1 MSDPAP
7 SSVLKRRTIGLAVIT
22 GVVFALIAGYLYL
35 LQVVR
40 GVEFRALAINVAR
53 REVAIPAQRGKIF
66 DRSYTLPLVTNR
78 PAFSVNLIP
87 GEVPA
92 DELPQLLERLTAHLD
107 LTVPQLAARV
117 PRRQRHLFRPIE
129 LKRHVDFAT
138 IATLAEQIDSFP
150 GVTWHSEP
158 ARDYRTIGSLAHVTG
173 YVGDIT
179 REELQV
185 LFNQGYAADS
195 TLGKSGVE
203 KHYEHELRGVD
214 GIGHRTVDV
223 RERAVSELWQTAAAP
238 QPGRDL
244 VLTIDWDLQR
254 AAQEALGPRVGS
266 VIVLQPATGA
276 ILALVSYPW
285 FDPQTFIGDGGAA
298 AFRALAVD
306 PSFPFINRAIRSAYP
321 PASVFKIL
329 MTTAI
334 AEEGTFS
341 RDHEIRCTGFLVY
354 GDRIFN
360 DWVKEGHGLID
371 LDDALAQSCDVYYYR
386 AGSAL
391 GIAGI
396 ARYADKFGL
405 GVATGIDLPG
415 EAAGI
420 VPTPAWKRREHGEPW
435 VGGDTVNLS
444 IGQGYLTVTPLQI
457 ANLVA
462 MVVNDGVIYRPH
474 VVKEIRDG
482 VSGEVV
488 SRTEREPIHTADVSR
503 ETFAFVRAAMRLV
516 VTDGTAVPVLT
527 TEAVA
532 VAGKTGTGEVG
543 IEDQYHS
550 WFAAYGPYD
559 AEDPLAQIVVVVMV
573 EAVNPW
579 EWWAPKA
586 ANLIFH
592 AAFTGHS
599 VPEAVAYLK
608 PWYGDAVFNPLQYPD
623 EEASEEAAADVN
635 RESAAPAGSA
645 EQ

>member
-1 MSDPAP
+1 MSDSAP
-7 SSVLKRRTIGLAVIT
+7 SSMLKRRTIGLVVAT
-22 GVVFALIAGYLYL
+22 GAIFALIAGYLYL

-40 GVEFRALAINVAR
+40 GVEFRALALNVAR
-53 REVAIPAQRGKIF
+53 REVTIPAQRGKIF
-66 DRSYTLPLVTNR
+66 ERSYTLPLVTNR
-78 PAFSVNLIP
+78 PAFSVDLIP

-92 DELPQLLERLTAHLD
+92 GELPHLLERLAAHLRM
-107 LTVPQLAARV
+107 TPQRLAARI
-117 PRRQRHLFRPIE
+117 PRHLRHLFRPIE

-138 IATLAEQIDSFP
+138 IATLAEQIDTFP

-158 ARDYRTIGSLAHVTG
+158 ARDYRELGALAHVTG

-185 LFNQGYAADS
+185 LFNRGYAADS

-203 KHYEHELRGVD
+203 KQYEHVLRGVD

-223 RERAVSELWQTAAAP
+223 RERAVSKIWQTAAAP
-238 QPGRDL
+238 QPGADI

-276 ILALVSYPW
+276 ILAMVSYPW

-306 PSFPFINRAIRSAYP
+306 PSFPFINRAIRAAYP

-334 AEEGTFS
+334 AEERTFS
-341 RDHEIRCTGFLVY
+341 RDHEIHCTGFLVY
-354 GDRIFN
+354 GDRIFK
-360 DWVKEGHGLID
+360 DWVKEGHGPID
-371 LDDALAQSCDVYYYR
+371 LDDALAQSCDIYFYR

-391 GIAGI
+391 GITDI
-396 ARYADKFGL
+396 ARYADGFGL
-405 GVATGIDLPG
+405 GEASGIDLPG

-420 VPTPAWKRREHGEPW
+420 VPTPAWKRRELGESW

-444 IGQGYLTVTPLQI
+444 IGQGFLTVTPLQM
-457 ANLVA
+457 ANMVA

-482 VSGEVV
+482 VSGQIV
-488 SRTEREPIHTADVSR
+488 SQTVRQPLHSSDVSG
-503 ETFAFVRAAMRLV
+503 ETFAFVREAMRLV

-527 TEAVA
+527 TDAVA

-543 IEDQYHS
+543 IKDQYHS

-559 AEDPLAQIVVVVMV
+559 AADPRHQIVVVAMV
-573 EAVNPW
+573 EAVNVW

-592 AAFTGHS
+592 AAFTGQT

-608 PWYGDAVFNPLQYPD
+608 PWYGDAVFNPLQPPPA
-623 EEASEEAAADVN
+623 EEAPDDNLESATADG
-635 RESAAPAGSA
+635 SAAP
-645 EQ
+645 

>member
-1 MSDPAP
+1 MSDQGP
-7 SSVLKRRTIGLAVIT
+7 SVMLKRRTLGLAAAT

-40 GVEFRALAINVAR
+40 GGEFRTLAVNVAR

-66 DRSYTLPLVTNR
+66 DRSYTRPLVTNR
-78 PAFSVNLIP
+78 LAFSVDLIP

-92 DELPQLLERLTAHLD
+92 DRLPRLLERLAPHLEMS
-107 LTVPQLAARV
+107 PAQLAARV
-117 PRRQRHLFRPIE
+117 PTRQRHLFRPVE
-129 LKRHVDFAT
+129 LKRHVEFAT

-150 GVTWHSEP
+150 GVTWHSGP
-158 ARDYRTIGSLAHVTG
+158 ARDYGTLGALAHVTG

-185 LFNQGYAADS
+185 LFNQGYTADS

-203 KHYEHELRGVD
+203 KQYEGELRGVD
-214 GIGHRTVDV
+214 GISHRTVDV
-223 RERAVSELWQTAAAP
+223 RERAVSELRQTAVAP
-238 QPGRDL
+238 QPGRDV
-244 VLTIDWDLQR
+244 VLTIDWDLQQ

-266 VIVLQPATGA
+266 AVVLQPATGA

-285 FDPQTFIGDGGAA
+285 FDPQTFIGAGGDA
-298 AFRALAVD
+298 AFRALTGD
-306 PSFPFINRAIRSAYP
+306 RSFPFINRAIQSAYP

-329 MTTAI
+329 MTTAL

-341 RDHEIRCTGFLVY
+341 RDHEIRCVGYLAY

-360 DWVKEGHGLID
+360 DWVKEGHGRID
-371 LDDALAQSCDVYYYR
+371 MDDALAQSCDVYFYL

-391 GIAGI
+391 GIGNI
-396 ARYADKFGL
+396 ARYSERFAL
-405 GVATGIDLPG
+405 GAASGIDLPG
-415 EAAGI
+415 EVAGN
-420 VPTPAWKRREHGEPW
+420 VPTPAWKRREFGEPW

-444 IGQGYLTVTPLQI
+444 IGQGYITVTPLQI

-482 VSGEVV
+482 ASGEITA
-488 SRTEREPIHTADVSR
+488 RTEREPIHRADISR
-503 ETFAFVRAAMRLV
+503 ETFSFVREAMRLV
-516 VTDGTAVPVLT
+516 VTDGTAGPVLT
-527 TEAVA
+527 TDAVA

-559 AEDPLAQIVVVVMV
+559 AADPLEQIVVVVMV
-573 EAVNPW
+573 EAVNLW

-592 AAFTGHS
+592 AAFTGQT
-599 VPEAVAYLK
+599 VPQAVAYLK
-608 PWYGDAVFNPLQYPD
+608 PWYGEAVFNPLQ
-623 EEASEEAAADVN
+623 ADD
-635 RESAAPAGSA
+635 GSG

>member
-1 MSDPAP
+1 M
-7 SSVLKRRTIGLAVIT
+7 LKRRAIGLAVAT
-22 GVVFALIAGYLYL
+22 AAVFALIAGYLYL

-40 GVEFRALAINVAR
+40 GVEFRNLAIDVAR

-66 DRSYTLPLVTNR
+66 ERSYTLPLVTNR
-78 PAFSVNLIP
+78 PAFSVDLIP

-92 DELPQLLERLTAHLD
+92 VELPQLLERLGAHLNM
-107 LTVPQLAARV
+107 TPQQLAARI
-117 PRRQRHLFRPIE
+117 PKHQRHLFRPIE
-129 LKRHVDFAT
+129 MKRHVDFAT

-158 ARDYRTIGSLAHVTG
+158 ARDYGAIGALAHVTG

-203 KHYEHELRGVD
+203 KQYEDELRGVD

-223 RERAVSELWQTAAAP
+223 RERAVSEVWQTAAPP
-238 QPGRDL
+238 QPGRDV

-266 VIVLQPATGA
+266 VVVLQPATGA
-276 ILALVSYPW
+276 ILAMVSYPW
-285 FDPQTFIGDGGAA
+285 FDPQTFIGDGGTA
-298 AFRALAVD
+298 AFRALAAD
-306 PSFPFINRAIRSAYP
+306 TSFPFVNRAIRSAYA

-334 AEEGTFS
+334 EEEGTFS
-341 RDHEIRCTGFLVY
+341 RNYKVRCKGYLVF
-354 GDRIFN
+354 GDRIFK
-360 DWVKEGHGLID
+360 DWVKEGHGPID
-371 LDDALAQSCDVYYYR
+371 LDDALAQSCDVYFYR

-391 GIAGI
+391 GITSI
-396 ARYADKFGL
+396 AHYAHEFGL
-405 GVATGIDLPG
+405 GAASGIDLPG
-415 EAAGI
+415 EAVGN
-420 VPTPAWKRREHGEPW
+420 VPTPDWKRREHGEPW

-444 IGQGYLTVTPLQI
+444 IGQGYITVTPLQL

-462 MVVNDGVIYRPH
+462 LVVNDGVIYRPH

-482 VSGEVV
+482 VSGEIV
-488 SRTEREPIHTADVSR
+488 SQTEREPIHTSDLSGG
-503 ETFAFVRAAMRLV
+503 TLAFVREAMRLV
-516 VTDGTAVPVLT
+516 VTDGTALPVLT
-527 TEAVA
+527 TDAVA

-543 IEDQYHS
+543 IEDHYHS

-559 AEDPLAQIVVVVMV
+559 AADPLEQIVVVVMV
-573 EAVNPW
+573 EAVNVW

-592 AAFTGHS
+592 AAFTGQT
-599 VPEAVAYLK
+599 VPEAVDYLK
-608 PWYGDAVFNPLQYPD
+608 PWYGDAVFNPLQ
-623 EEASEEAAADVN
+623 EEAPADSS
-635 RESAAPAGSA
+635 ESAVGDESESAVTDGNESAMADGSA
-645 EQ
+645 AQ

>member
-1 MSDPAP
+1 MSDSAP
-7 SSVLKRRTIGLAVIT
+7 SSMLKQRTISLAVAT
-22 GVVFALIAGYLYL
+22 GAILALIAGYLYL

-40 GVEFRALAINVAR
+40 GVEFRTLAINVAR
-53 REVAIPAQRGKIF
+53 REVTIPAQRGKLF
-66 DRSYTLPLVTNR
+66 ERSYTLPLVTNR
-78 PAFSVNLIP
+78 PAFSVDLIP

-92 DELPQLLERLTAHLD
+92 GELPHLLERLAAHLGI
-107 LTVPQLAARV
+107 TPQQLEARI
-117 PRRQRHLFRPIE
+117 PRHLRHLFRPIE

-138 IATLAEQIDSFP
+138 IATLAEQIDAFP

-158 ARDYRTIGSLAHVTG
+158 ARDYGAIGALAHVTG

-185 LFNQGYAADS
+185 LFNRGYAADS

-203 KHYEHELRGVD
+203 KQYEHLLRGVD

-223 RERAVSELWQTAAAP
+223 RERAVSEIRQTAAAP
-238 QPGRDL
+238 QPGADL
-244 VLTIDWDLQR
+244 VLTVDWRLQQ
-254 AAQEALGPRVGS
+254 AAQAALGPRVGS

-276 ILALVSYPW
+276 ILAMVSYPW
-285 FDPQTFIGDGGAA
+285 FDPQTFIGDGGPA
-298 AFRALAVD
+298 AFRALAMD
-306 PSFPFINRAIRSAYP
+306 SSFPFINRAIRAAYP

-334 AEEGTFS
+334 AEERTFS
-341 RDHEIRCTGFLVY
+341 RDHQIRCKGYLVF
-354 GDRIFN
+354 GDRIFK
-360 DWVKEGHGLID
+360 DWVKEGHGPID
-371 LDDALAQSCDVYYYR
+371 LDDALAQSCDIYFYR

-391 GIAGI
+391 GIADI
-396 ARYADKFGL
+396 ARYSDGFGL
-405 GVATGIDLPG
+405 GVASGIDLPG

-420 VPTPAWKRREHGEPW
+420 VPTPDWKRRELGEPW

-444 IGQGYLTVTPLQI
+444 IGQGFITATPLQI

-482 VSGEVV
+482 VSGEIV
-488 SRTEREPIHTADVSR
+488 SQTAPQPIHTSDVSSA
-503 ETFAFVRAAMRLV
+503 TFAFVREAMRLV

-527 TEAVA
+527 TDAVA

-550 WFAAYGPYD
+550 WFAAYGPYE
-559 AEDPLAQIVVVVMV
+559 AADPLERIVVVVMV
-573 EAVNPW
+573 EAVNVW

-586 ANLIFH
+586 ANLIFQ
-592 AAFTGHS
+592 AAFTGQT
-599 VPEAVAYLK
+599 VPEAVAHLK
-608 PWYGDAVFNPLQYPD
+608 PWYGDAVFNPLQPPA
-623 EEASEEAAADVN
+623 EEASDEN
-635 RESAAPAGSA
+635 PESATADGSA
-645 EQ
+645 GQ

>member
-1 MSDPAP
+1 MSDPVP
-7 SSVLKRRTIGLAVIT
+7 SVMLKRRTLGLAAAT
-22 GVVFALIAGYLYL
+22 GAVFALIAGYLYL

-40 GVEFRALAINVAR
+40 GVEFRTLAVNVAR

-66 DRSYTLPLVTNR
+66 DRSYTRPLVTNR
-78 PAFSVNLIP
+78 LAFSVALIP

-92 DELPQLLERLTAHLD
+92 DELPRLLERLAPHLEMS
-107 LTVPQLAARV
+107 PAQLAARV
-117 PRRQRHLFRPIE
+117 PKRQRHLFRPVE
-129 LKRHVDFAT
+129 LKRHVEFAT

-150 GVTWHSEP
+150 GVTWHSGP
-158 ARDYRTIGSLAHVTG
+158 ARDYGTLGALAHVTG

-185 LFNQGYAADS
+185 LFNQGYTADS

-203 KHYEHELRGVD
+203 KQYEGELRGVD
-214 GIGHRTVDV
+214 GISHRTVDV
-223 RERAVSELWQTAAAP
+223 RERAVSELRQTAVAP
-238 QPGRDL
+238 QPGRDV
-244 VLTIDWDLQR
+244 VLTIDWDLQQ
-254 AAQEALGPRVGS
+254 AAQQALGPRVGS
-266 VIVLQPATGA
+266 VVVLQPATGA

-285 FDPQTFIGDGGAA
+285 FDPQTFIGAGGDA
-298 AFRALAVD
+298 AFRALTGD
-306 PSFPFINRAIRSAYP
+306 RSFPFINRAIQSAYP

-329 MTTAI
+329 MTTAL

-341 RDHEIRCTGFLVY
+341 RDHEIHCVGYLAY

-360 DWVKEGHGLID
+360 DWVKEGHGRID
-371 LDDALAQSCDVYYYR
+371 MDDALAQSCDVYYYL

-391 GIAGI
+391 GIGNI
-396 ARYADKFGL
+396 ARYSERFAL
-405 GVATGIDLPG
+405 GAASDIDLPG
-415 EAAGI
+415 EVAGN
-420 VPTPAWKRREHGEPW
+420 VPTPAWKRREFSQPW

-444 IGQGYLTVTPLQI
+444 IGQGYITVTPLQI

-482 VSGEVV
+482 ASGELAA
-488 SRTEREPIHTADVSR
+488 RTEREPIHRADISR
-503 ETFAFVRAAMRLV
+503 ETFAFVREAMRLV
-516 VTDGTAVPVLT
+516 VTDGTAGPVLT
-527 TEAVA
+527 TDAVA

-559 AEDPLAQIVVVVMV
+559 AADPREQIVVVVMV
-573 EAVNPW
+573 EAVNVW

-592 AAFTGHS
+592 AAFTGQT
-599 VPEAVAYLK
+599 VPQAVAYLK
-608 PWYGDAVFNPLQYPD
+608 PWYGEAVFNPLQ
-623 EEASEEAAADVN
+623 ADD
-635 RESAAPAGSA
+635 GSG

>member
-1 MSDPAP
+1 MSDPVP
-7 SSVLKRRTIGLAVIT
+7 SVMLKRRTLGLAAAT
-22 GVVFALIAGYLYL
+22 GAVFALIAGYLYL

-40 GVEFRALAINVAR
+40 GVEFRTLAVNVAR

-66 DRSYTLPLVTNR
+66 DRSYTRPLVTNR
-78 PAFSVNLIP
+78 LAFSVALIP

-92 DELPQLLERLTAHLD
+92 DELPHLLERLAPHLEMS
-107 LTVPQLAARV
+107 PAQLAARV
-117 PRRQRHLFRPIE
+117 PKRQRHLFRPVE
-129 LKRHVDFAT
+129 LKRHVEFAT

-150 GVTWHSEP
+150 GVTWHSGP
-158 ARDYRTIGSLAHVTG
+158 ARDYGTLGALAHVTG

-185 LFNQGYAADS
+185 LFNQGYTADS

-203 KHYEHELRGVD
+203 KQYEGELRGVD
-214 GIGHRTVDV
+214 GISHRTVDV
-223 RERAVSELWQTAAAP
+223 RERAVSELRQTAVAP
-238 QPGRDL
+238 QPGRDV
-244 VLTIDWDLQR
+244 VLTIDWDLQQ
-254 AAQEALGPRVGS
+254 AAQQALGPRVGS
-266 VIVLQPATGA
+266 VVVLQPATGA

-285 FDPQTFIGDGGAA
+285 FDPQTFIGAGGDA
-298 AFRALAVD
+298 AFRALTGD
-306 PSFPFINRAIRSAYP
+306 RSFPFINRAIQSAYP

-329 MTTAI
+329 MTTAL

-341 RDHEIRCTGFLVY
+341 RDHEIHCVGYLAY

-360 DWVKEGHGLID
+360 DWVKEGHGRID
-371 LDDALAQSCDVYYYR
+371 MDDALAQSCDVYYYL

-391 GIAGI
+391 GIGNI
-396 ARYADKFGL
+396 ARYSERFAL
-405 GVATGIDLPG
+405 GAASGIDLPG
-415 EAAGI
+415 EVAGN
-420 VPTPAWKRREHGEPW
+420 VPTPAWKRREFSQPW

-444 IGQGYLTVTPLQI
+444 IGQGYITVTPLQI

-482 VSGEVV
+482 ASGELAA
-488 SRTEREPIHTADVSR
+488 RTEREPIHRADISR
-503 ETFAFVRAAMRLV
+503 ETFAFVREAMRLV
-516 VTDGTAVPVLT
+516 VTDGTAGPVLT
-527 TEAVA
+527 TDAVA

-559 AEDPLAQIVVVVMV
+559 AADPREQIVVVVMV
-573 EAVNPW
+573 EAVNVW

-592 AAFTGHS
+592 AAFTGQT
-599 VPEAVAYLK
+599 VPQAVAYLK
-608 PWYGDAVFNPLQYPD
+608 PWYGEAVFNPLQ
-623 EEASEEAAADVN
+623 ADD
-635 RESAAPAGSA
+635 GSG